1 MDESNELRRRFDE
14 FALRGR
20 PGPRGCCLLLPLSR
34 FLLARFVVLYE
45 GVDFVTSSFFNGKYF
60 KTYI

>member
-20 PGPRGCCLLLPLSR
+20 PGPRGCCCCLLLPLSR

-45 GVDFVTSSFFNGKYF
+45 GVDFITNSFFYWKIF
-60 KTYI
+60 